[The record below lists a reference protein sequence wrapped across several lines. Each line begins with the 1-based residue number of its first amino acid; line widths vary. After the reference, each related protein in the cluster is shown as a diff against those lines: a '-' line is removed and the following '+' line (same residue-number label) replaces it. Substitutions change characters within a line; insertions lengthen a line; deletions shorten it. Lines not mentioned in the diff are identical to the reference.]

1 MFEFLSNNQRS
12 RRRGFRQ
19 FRDMESLEVRLLL
32 SAVVPGLT
40 IDGQVSI
47 VLPEVNGQ
55 ELLAVSDGVATT
67 KFYSTDGTA
76 AGTVQFAELPVVI
89 DQPLQEYAVSNG
101 ELFFAAT
108 DPSLIGNELWK
119 TDGTAAGTTLVKDIN
134 QQTSLLPSR
143 RDRRSTGRTLGE
155 SKCVE
160 RFRLSIESRFRK
172 GYHNAVAGGSMS
184 FRGDWI
190 R

>member
-1 MFEFLSNNQRS
+1 VIWNPWKFVCCCQL
-12 RRRGFRQ
+12 
-19 FRDMESLEVRLLL
+19 
-32 SAVVPGLT
+32 
-40 IDGQVSI
+40 SI

-160 RFRLSIESRFRK
+160 QFRLSIESRFRK